1 MGLDAEPRD
10 LGGANKVAPP
20 HPWRRFVALGDSFT
34 EGLDDPQPYSP
45 GGYRGW
51 ADRAAEDL
59 SVGVPDFAYANL
71 AIRGQLLHEV
81 VETQIGPALALHPD
95 LVSIQAGG
103 NDLLRPGADPDKL
116 AEHMEEAV
124 VRLRMRGTTVLL
136 FAGPDA
142 GRSTVMGQ
150 FRTKIAIF
158 NENMRSIA
166 ERHDAIVADLWAM
179 TELHDSRMWGRDRLH
194 PSSLGHQAIASM
206 VLETLNVPHSLEP
219 LMPTPL
225 LALNWSE
232 ARVGDILWARDYL
245 VPYMLRGIRH
255 QSATGGFGAKRP
267 LPAPL
272 QEMPLTRPQQILETA
287 AVPEFEPEHAQEI
300 VTVSGMGA
308 GSDEDTDM
316 TTDG

>member
-1 MGLDAEPRD
+1 MGLDGQPRD
-10 LGGANKVAPP
+10 MAGASKPVTP
-20 HPWRRFVALGDSFT
+20 HPWRRFVAVGDSFT
-34 EGLDDPQPYSP
+34 EGLDDPEPRSP

-51 ADRAAEDL
+51 ADRAAEEL

-71 AIRGQLLHEV
+71 AVRGQLLHEV

-103 NDLLRPGADPDKL
+103 NDLLHPGADPDKL
-116 AEHMEEAV
+116 AELLEEAV
-124 VRLRMRGTTVLL
+124 VRLRMQRATVVI

-166 ERHDAIVADLWAM
+166 EHHDAIIADLWAM
-179 TELHDSRMWGRDRLH
+179 TELHDSRMWGPDRLH
-194 PSSLGHQAIASM
+194 PSSLGHHAIASM
-206 VLETLNVPHSLEP
+206 VLDTLNVPHALEP
-219 LMPTPL
+219 LMPKPL
-225 LALNWSE
+225 PAKSWRE
-232 ARVGDILWARDYL
+232 ARVGEIQWARDYL

-267 LPAPL
+267 VPAPL
-272 QEMPLTRPQQILETA
+272 QEVPLTMPQQVVEAAMPPPSETD
-287 AVPEFEPEHAQEI
+287 
-300 VTVSGMGA
+300 SGTESGP
-308 GSDEDTDM
+308 
-316 TTDG
+316 

>member
-1 MGLDAEPRD
+1 MGLDGQPRD
-10 LGGANKVAPP
+10 MAGASKPVTP

-34 EGLDDPQPYSP
+34 EGLDDPEPRSP

-51 ADRAAEDL
+51 TDRAAEEL

-71 AIRGQLLHEV
+71 AVRGQLLHEV

-103 NDLLRPGADPDKL
+103 NDLLHPGADPDKL
-116 AEHMEEAV
+116 AELLEEAI
-124 VRLRMRGTTVLL
+124 VRLRMQRATVVI

-166 ERHDAIVADLWAM
+166 EHHDAIIADLWAM
-179 TELHDSRMWGRDRLH
+179 TELHDSRMWGPDRLH
-194 PSSLGHQAIASM
+194 PSSLGHHAIASM
-206 VLETLNVPHSLEP
+206 VLDTLNVPHALES
-219 LMPTPL
+219 LMPKPL
-225 LALNWSE
+225 PAKSWRE
-232 ARVGDILWARDYL
+232 ARVGEIQWARDYL

-267 LPAPL
+267 VPAPL
-272 QEMPLTRPQQILETA
+272 QEVPLTMPQQVVEAAMPPPSEADSGTETG
-287 AVPEFEPEHAQEI
+287 P
-300 VTVSGMGA
+300 
-308 GSDEDTDM
+308 
-316 TTDG
+316 